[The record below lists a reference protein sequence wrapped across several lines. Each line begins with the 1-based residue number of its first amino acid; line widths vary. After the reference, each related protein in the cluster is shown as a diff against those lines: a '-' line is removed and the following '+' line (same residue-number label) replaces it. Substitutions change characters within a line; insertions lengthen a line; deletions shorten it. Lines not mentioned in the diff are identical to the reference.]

1 MIALAALFQSKT
13 GGRMLLR
20 GTLRVVSVLVLMAVS
35 GFAQSDRGAI
45 RGTISDTSGAVIP
58 ESKVTALNLATGV
71 TSSTVSTGA
80 GVYDIPSLTAGTY
93 RVQVEHAGFKTL
105 VREHVDVR
113 VS

>member
-1 MIALAALFQSKT
+1 MRRDFRPAPDTSSVVQLDRDDRSMIPLAALFQSKT

-80 GVYDIPSLTAGTY
+80 GVY
-93 RVQVEHAGFKTL
+93 
-105 VREHVDVR
+105 
-113 VS
+113 